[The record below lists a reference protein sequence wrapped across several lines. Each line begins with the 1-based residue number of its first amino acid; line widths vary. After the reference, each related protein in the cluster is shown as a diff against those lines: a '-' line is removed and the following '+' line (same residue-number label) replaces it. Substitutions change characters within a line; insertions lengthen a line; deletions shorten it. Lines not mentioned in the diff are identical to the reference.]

1 MGTFEVKNMSSLRD
15 SVAVARVGMYMAC
28 NGQCLVDSSG
38 KQIINIQYRTL
49 WPDKNIYTVTDYE
62 G

>member
-1 MGTFEVKNMSSLRD
+1 MGKFEVINLSSLRD
-15 SVAVARVGMYMAC
+15 AAAVSRVSLYMAC
-28 NGQCLVDSSG
+28 DRRCLLDSFG
-38 KQIINIQYRTL
+38 NQIVNIQYKPL